1 MADMIWPA
9 TNPANQTLLNKQDA
23 IDKANGNYPG
33 GPRGV
38 TIGGGGPA
46 TSITFADIEGTVGV
60 DQLPVA
66 TKTTMGV
73 VQVGEGVDVADG
85 VISVPAA

>member
-38 TIGGGGPA
+38 TVGGGGP
-46 TSITFADIEGTVGV
+46 TTPITFADIKGAVGV
-60 DQLPVA
+60 DQMPVA
-66 TKTTMGV
+66 SKTAMGV
-73 VQVGEGVDVADG
+73 VRVGEGIHVAAG
-85 VISVPAA
+85 VISAPVA

>member
-9 TNPANQTLLNKQDA
+9 TNPANKTLLNKQDA

-38 TIGGGGPA
+38 TVGGPA
-46 TSITFADIEGTVGV
+46 TPVTFADIEGTVGV

-66 TKTTMGV
+66 SKTAMGV

>member
-9 TNPANQTLLNKQDA
+9 TNPANKTLLNKQDA

-38 TIGGGGPA
+38 TVGGPA
-46 TSITFADIEGTVGV
+46 TPVTFADIKGTVGV

-66 TKTTMGV
+66 SKTAMGV
-73 VQVGEGVDVADG
+73 VRVGEGIHVAAG
-85 VISVPAA
+85 VISASVA

>member
-9 TNPANQTLLNKQDA
+9 TNPANKTLLNKQDA

-38 TIGGGGPA
+38 IVGGPA
-46 TSITFADIEGTVGV
+46 TPVTFADIEGTVGV

-66 TKTTMGV
+66 SKTAMGV
-73 VQVGEGVDVADG
+73 VQVGKGVDVADG